1 MTWLVAAY
9 SAFFVIFFLYTIR
22 MSLKQKDLDRRI
34 DELRTRLSETDD
46 SDPRPEQD

>member
-9 SAFFVIFFLYTIR
+9 SAFFVIFFAYTVR

-34 DELRTRLSETDD
+34 DELRNRLEETDD
-46 SDPRPEQD
+46 EGPQL

>member
-9 SAFFVIFFLYTIR
+9 SAFFVIFFAYTVR

-34 DELRTRLSETDD
+34 DELRNRLEDTDEN
-46 SDPRPEQD
+46 PQP

>member
-9 SAFFVIFFLYTIR
+9 SAFFVLFFAYTFR

-34 DELRTRLSETDD
+34 EDLKARLEERRD
-46 SDPRPEQD
+46 SPPRP